1 MKAVLFAIGRVACDL
16 TLNKQIFVHAQAS
29 VAILRSCANA
39 PFING
44 AHTAT
49 RIDPR
54 IHLQFPHELSE
65 K

>member
-1 MKAVLFAIGRVACDL
+1 MKAVLFKTGRVACNL
-16 TLNKQIFVHAQAS
+16 TMNKQIFVYAQAS

-44 AHTAT
+44 AAT
-49 RIDPR
+49 QIDLR

-65 K
+65 Q